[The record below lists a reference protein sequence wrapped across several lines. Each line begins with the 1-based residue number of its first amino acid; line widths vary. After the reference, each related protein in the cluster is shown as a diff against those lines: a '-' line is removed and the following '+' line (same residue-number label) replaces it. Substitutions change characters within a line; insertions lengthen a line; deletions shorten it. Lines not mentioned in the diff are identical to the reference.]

1 MSVVIPCFNQ
11 GNFLPAA
18 VTSVQSQGVEDWEC
32 IIIDDGSSD
41 ETALI
46 AERLASD
53 DPRVRVHHQR
63 NRGLSHSRN
72 IGIGLARGRFV
83 QLLDADDVIL
93 PSKFEQQ
100 LRAVSALPGPALSY
114 CDYRLR
120 REDGVVLDDGGYLP
134 PHPGTDEGVL
144 HDLIVRWELELSIPV
159 HCFLLD
165 RRLLSGVSGPFDAAL
180 ANHEDWHCW
189 VRIFAGRPSVVFV
202 DEVLALYTARV
213 GSMSRD
219 IDAMRRGFIAAIDD
233 LLAADNEPAV
243 TDALLEKR
251 DRTVKHYDQLLSEDR
266 GGSSLPRRV
275 VGRIRAMLARAD
287 RIG

>member
-1 MSVVIPCFNQ
+1 MVSVVIPCFNQ
-11 GNFLPAA
+11 GDLLSAA
-18 VTSVQSQGVEDWEC
+18 VASVQSQGVEDWEC

-41 ETALI
+41 GTALI
-46 AERLASD
+46 ADCLSND

-100 LRAVSALPGPALSY
+100 LRAIAALPGPALSY
-114 CDYRLR
+114 SDYRLR
-120 REDGVVLDDGGYLP
+120 REDGMVLDDGGYLS
-134 PHPGTDEGVL
+134 PHPGPGEVVL
-144 HDLIVRWELELSIPV
+144 HDLIVRWELDLSIPV
-159 HCFLLD
+159 HCFLFD
-165 RRLLSGVSGPFDAAL
+165 RRLLTRMSGPFDAGL

-219 IDAMRRGFIAAIDD
+219 VDAMRQGFIAAIDD

-243 TDALLEKR
+243 TEALLEKR
-251 DRTVKHYDQLLSEDR
+251 DRTLKHYDQLLSEDR
-266 GGSSLPRRV
+266 RGSLPRRV
-275 VGRIRAMLARAD
+275 VGRLRTTLLKAHRL
-287 RIG
+287 